1 MSQRGTPRPPPPPRR
16 REDSPRNQRQDRR
29 QQDPYGSPNHART
42 RSRSPYTERRQ
53 QKQDTPGSSSNM
65 NSQGWP
71 KDQPFPKEWTMNED
85 HWDINENYKMTLP
98 KRVVSNAFSKKN
110 NTENVNIMTLPLY
123 KVLRN
128 GPMDYG
134 MRLVANARFVKFEPM
149 KSLKESFIIGQILW
163 RMRARDKN
171 NASLPVIDIDGI
183 AIEIAK
189 TKKLPFGT
197 NEEKKKIYNI
207 IADTMADAVHKMNP
221 VHEQSKMLK
230 ELEILK
236 KENARLKATT
246 STHTATQAK
255 PKAKIQARLA
265 QPVLPSVDEEEDP
278 PYSEDEQP
286 AEVENID
293 DDGQNQ
299 EPDDQEDPL
308 INFRRGQHQER
319 YLGQNAPTAAT
330 KTALKAWYTKGNFKL
345 TEAKWKMAQKHAS
358 SLQEELYQLGE
369 DDQQE
374 IPRIAIDWGLPVQT
388 TAKLSLTDLTRIIGF
403 AQYLTK

>member
-1 MSQRGTPRPPPPPRR
+1 
-16 REDSPRNQRQDRR
+16 
-29 QQDPYGSPNHART
+29 
-42 RSRSPYTERRQ
+42 
-53 QKQDTPGSSSNM
+53 M

-71 KDQPFPKEWTMNED
+71 KDQPFPKEWTTNED

-98 KRVVSNAFSKKN
+98 KKVVSNAFSKKN
-110 NTENVNIMTLPLY
+110 NTENTNIMTLPLY

-230 ELEILK
+230 ELELLK

-246 STHTATQAK
+246 STPKPTPPRPNAK
-255 PKAKIQARLA
+255 MQARLA
-265 QPVLPSVDEEEDP
+265 QPVLPAVNEEEDDIADT
-278 PYSEDEQP
+278 EDEEP

-293 DDGQNQ
+293 DDGKDQ

-319 YLGQNAPTAAT
+319 YLGQNAPAAAT
-330 KTALKAWYTKGNFKL
+330 KSALKNWFTKENFKL

-358 SLQEELYQLGE
+358 SLQEELYQLSE

-388 TAKLSLTDLTRIIGF
+388 AAKLSLADITRIIGF